1 MLEYESMKVLFE
13 ILAIPR
19 NRKKK
24 HQIDTFGWQMVEVM
38 HQHVMVTTR
47 ATFIVAQYV
56 SINFDEVSAL
66 DNQFQLLIHCYVMEN
81 WVRIPILISFNHV
94 LEGFGSNNL
103 TKVIME
109 ALTTKG
115 GMLKDQVVS
124 KLMSFGANNINVFQS
139 TKSSVTKQIQAD

>member
-1 MLEYESMKVLFE
+1 
-13 ILAIPR
+13 
-19 NRKKK
+19 
-24 HQIDTFGWQMVEVM
+24 
-38 HQHVMVTTR
+38 
-47 ATFIVAQYV
+47 
-56 SINFDEVSAL
+56 
-66 DNQFQLLIHCYVMEN
+66 MEN